1 MKGKRVAKRAGMLS
15 RVLVVYC
22 ISVLTITAIWGAVLK
37 SIAPSVDLTDVLT
50 FIGAA
55 FGGELLLLA
64 FKRVFAKERTD
75 TEDDTYERDFEE
87 ADQP

>member
-1 MKGKRVAKRAGMLS
+1 MRGKREAKRTGVLS

-22 ISVLTITAIWGAVLK
+22 ICVLTIAAIWGAVLK

-50 FIGAA
+50 FVGAA

-64 FKRVFAKERTD
+64 FKRVFAKERSE
-75 TEDDTYERDFEE
+75 TEDENNE
-87 ADQP
+87 